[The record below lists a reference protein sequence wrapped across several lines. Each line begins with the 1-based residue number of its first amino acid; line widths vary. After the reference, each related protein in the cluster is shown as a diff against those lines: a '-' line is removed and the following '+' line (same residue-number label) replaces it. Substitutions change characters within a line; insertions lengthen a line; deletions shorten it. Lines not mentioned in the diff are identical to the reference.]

1 MLRRRHWDFVDFDIR
16 EVVGV
21 CCFRAWDGR
30 KWTVVGLADTEQSES
45 QLVVSGNAAKDV
57 AGNKLVGSLGHG
69 TRNTYFFGSSIS
81 IQRGNFSLRSLRPGV
96 MIGSPNKPKP
106 IATPV
111 PL

>member
-1 MLRRRHWDFVDFDIR
+1 MLRRRHWDFVDLDIR

-30 KWTVVGLADTEQSES
+30 KWTVVGFANTEQSES
-45 QLVVSGNAAKDV
+45 QLIVSGNAAEDV
-57 AGNKLVGSLGHG
+57 TGNKLVDLLGHATG
-69 TRNTYFFGSSIS
+69 NTYFFGSSIS
-81 IQRGNFSLRSLRPGV
+81 IQRGNLSLRSLRPGV

-106 IATPV
+106 IANPV